1 MSTKITVNLPDN
13 TVSSLKEIAESRG
26 ITVTEALRQTI
37 ESQQFLDNE
46 IQRGGKVLV
55 EKPDQTTRQ
64 IIFNVSQT
72 KNSRR

>member
-13 TVSSLKEIAESRG
+13 TVEGLREIADNRG

-46 IQRGGKVLV
+46 IRGGGKVLV
-55 EKPDQTTRQ
+55 ETPDRPTRQ
-64 IIFNVSQT
+64 IIFNVPQRS
-72 KNSRR
+72 KK